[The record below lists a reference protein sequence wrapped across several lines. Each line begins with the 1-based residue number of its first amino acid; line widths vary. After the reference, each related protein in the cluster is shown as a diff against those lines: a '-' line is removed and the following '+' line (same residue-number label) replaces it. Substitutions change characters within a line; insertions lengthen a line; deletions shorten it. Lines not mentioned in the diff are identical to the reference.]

1 MSIMALALKSVRYTE
16 GGEGQIEAF
25 FFHGN
30 QLTTASITSIQ
41 YGGRCVTFDVVV
53 FTLFRGL
60 LISIFLTKFNEY
72 KSQRTRGLWGTRI
85 QITEISQSIAIE
97 EIPRECIK
105 MGRTKRIET
114 KTRYNCPVYKMC
126 SQGYLCDNGWQRY
139 EKISTGY
146 LKFIVEW
153 VRDRNVLMS
162 RVLWKISG

>member
-1 MSIMALALKSVRYTE
+1 MCPSIMALALKSVRYTE

-72 KSQRTRGLWGTRI
+72 KS
-85 QITEISQSIAIE
+85 
-97 EIPRECIK
+97 
-105 MGRTKRIET
+105 
-114 KTRYNCPVYKMC
+114 
-126 SQGYLCDNGWQRY
+126 
-139 EKISTGY
+139 
-146 LKFIVEW
+146 
-153 VRDRNVLMS
+153 
-162 RVLWKISG
+162 

>member
-72 KSQRTRGLWGTRI
+72 KSQRTRGL
-85 QITEISQSIAIE
+85 
-97 EIPRECIK
+97 
-105 MGRTKRIET
+105 
-114 KTRYNCPVYKMC
+114 
-126 SQGYLCDNGWQRY
+126 
-139 EKISTGY
+139 
-146 LKFIVEW
+146 
-153 VRDRNVLMS
+153 
-162 RVLWKISG
+162 